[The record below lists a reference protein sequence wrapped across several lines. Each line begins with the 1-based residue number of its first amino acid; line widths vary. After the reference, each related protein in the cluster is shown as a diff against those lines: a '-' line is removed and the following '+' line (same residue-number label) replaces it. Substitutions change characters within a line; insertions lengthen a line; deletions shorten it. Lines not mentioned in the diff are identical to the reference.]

1 MWLRVDYILALSEWL
16 YTHQFPVE
24 EALSH
29 LKWALNLLVGNGE
42 DHDKKKKDEEGKEES
57 DEEVKCRVFEK
68 AMCVLVMMT
77 QLHGRGSPG
86 HKECCLAA
94 LAYCNLIWKV
104 YIYIRV
110 CPLHYSCMI
119 HNPCT
124 GNARVI

>member
-1 MWLRVDYILALSEWL
+1 MWLKVDYILALSEWL

-29 LKWALNLLVGNGE
+29 LKWALNLLVVGNGENIE
-42 DHDKKKKDEEGKEES
+42 DHDKKEKDEEGKEES

-68 AMCVLVMMT
+68 AMCVLVMMA

-104 YIYIRV
+104 YTSISTA
-110 CPLHYSCMI
+110 L
-119 HNPCT
+119 
-124 GNARVI
+124 